1 MFPRLVYARRK
12 IGAARWL
19 ALPALAAAS
28 AALALGAGGAAAAT
42 EASVAPDREAGPV
55 ADPAASLNSRVIV
68 QWERG
73 TDHAERAE
81 ARAEAGVTYAAEL
94 GDPTFQLVEAEDG
107 GATAAAAALEADPA
121 VAVAE
126 PDGFRKLEA
135 IPNDPFFAQ
144 QWGLRNTG
152 QAVAGLAGGKSGN
165 DIDVVNAWNRSVGT
179 PTTVVADIDSGYRA
193 DSPDLG
199 PVEWTNP
206 GEIPNNG
213 IDDDGNGKIDDV
225 HGWDFV
231 GSSSQNPTEDN
242 NPTDD
247 NLISGGHGVHT
258 AGIIGAAGDN
268 GVGISGVARNVRI
281 MPLRVC
287 ANEPT
292 TNEVRCPFSS
302 IIAAINY
309 AGNNGAG
316 VANLSLGG
324 TTYSQL
330 EVNAYAEHPGT
341 LYVIA
346 AGNDSANH
354 ESGEAGTKGHHYPC
368 DYKPASESSPAVPGA
383 IENTICVAALDPSEA
398 LASYSDYGT
407 TSVDLGAPG
416 TAVLSTFPASET
428 LFSDNFETNDFATKW
443 KALGIKFGRTNE
455 SPLTSFG
462 ISDTPGAAPEAN
474 HIYGVQ
480 STSSVA
486 VPGGTGA
493 CRLEGRRFRKGGGSE
508 GAPYG
513 LIVNGLFSPEFEFF
527 GGETSGSAMVAFR
540 TVPILELGGKTV
552 QPFFEYRP
560 GATVGAGYGS
570 WLDDIALNC
579 NAPLSTQPTYAFEQG
594 TSMATPHVTGA
605 AALLFSLKPTA
616 TITEVREALL
626 TTTTPTA
633 SLAGKTVTGGR
644 LDISAALNKLVPPG
658 TETTSPETEFVTTPP
673 ANAGELAW
681 KGEFHI
687 RRVDADGGTFECKL
701 DGGAFTSCGAAPGFV
716 VSGGAHTLE
725 VRAKNEAGIVDPTP
739 ASFTGTVDGT
749 PPALAITEGPSGTAV
764 ASDAKFEF
772 TATDAGGPVSTECSL
787 DGAASA
793 PCTSP
798 KTYDSLADGE
808 HEFAVVAE
816 DAVGNTQRATR
827 SWTIDTSPP
836 ALAITEGPSGSTT
849 ETGAT
854 FRFTATDPSGPVTT
868 ECSLDGAAFAACTSP
883 KGYGSLALGGH
894 EFKVRAEDA
903 LGHATSATR
912 SWTVSASNGGGT
924 LPPESFTMAEEAV
937 VKANPPATPAPPPTT
952 PAGCTVPKLAGKTL
966 GAAKAALSAAGCK
979 LGKVTSP
986 KVPRGT
992 KPPKLVVKTTTPG
1005 AGSRTTGTVAIK
1017 LAAKPKR
1024 HHH

>member
-1 MFPRLVYARRK
+1 MFPRSVSVWGK
-12 IGAARWL
+12 ITGKRWL
-19 ALPALAAAS
+19 GLPALAVAS
-28 AALALGAGGAAAAT
+28 AALALSAGGAAAAT
-42 EASVAPDREAGPV
+42 EASVPGDREAGSA
-55 ADPAASLNSRVIV
+55 ADPGASLNSRVIV
-68 QWERG
+68 QWREGADR
-73 TDHAERAE
+73 AERAG
-81 ARAEAGVTYAAEL
+81 ARADAGVTYAAEL
-94 GDPTFQLVEAEDG
+94 GDPSFQLVETEGG
-107 GATAAAAALEADPA
+107 GAAAAAAALEADPA

-126 PDGFRKLEA
+126 PDGFRRLEA
-135 IPNDPFFAQ
+135 IPNDPLFAQ
-144 QWGLRNTG
+144 QWGLQNTG

-165 DIDVVNAWNRSVGT
+165 DIDVVNAWNRTVGT
-179 PTTVVADIDSGYRA
+179 PSTIVADIDSGYRA

-213 IDDDGNGKIDDV
+213 IDDDGNGKVDDV

-231 GSSSQNPTEDN
+231 GENSQAPTEDN
-242 NPTDD
+242 DPTDS

-268 GVGISGVARNVRI
+268 GTGISGVAQNVRI

-287 ANEPT
+287 ANEPGL
-292 TNEVRCPFSS
+292 NEVRCPFSS

-309 AGNNGAG
+309 AGNNGAR

-330 EVNAYAEHPGT
+330 EVNAYAEHPET

-354 ESGEAGTKGHHYPC
+354 DSGGSGIEGHHYGC
-368 DYKPASESSPAVPGA
+368 DYKPATEASPPVAGA

-398 LASYSDYGT
+398 LASYSDYGAA
-407 TSVDLGAPG
+407 SVDLGAPG
-416 TAVLSTFPASET
+416 TAVLSTFPTTQT

-443 KALGIKFGRTNE
+443 SALGIKFGRANE
-455 SPLTSFG
+455 LPQSSFG
-462 ISDTPGAAPEAN
+462 ITDTPGAAPEAN
-474 HIYGVQ
+474 HIYGAEL
-480 STSSVA
+480 TNGVA
-486 VPGGTGA
+486 VAPGTGA
-493 CRLEGRRFRKGGGSE
+493 CRLEGRRFRKGGGQF

-513 LIVNGLFSPEFEFF
+513 LNIDGTYTEFN
-527 GGETSGSAMVAFR
+527 GGETAGSAMVPFR
-540 TVPILELGGKTV
+540 TVPILGLGGHTV
-552 QPFFEYRP
+552 KPFFEYHATAAP
-560 GATVGAGYGS
+560 TAAEGA

-579 NAPLSTQPTYAFEQG
+579 NAPLSTQPSYAFEEG

-616 TITEVREALL
+616 TVTQVREALL
-626 TTTTPTA
+626 TTTKATP

-644 LDISAALNKLVPPG
+644 LDVSAALNKLVPLG
-658 TETTSPETEFVTTPP
+658 TETTAPETEFVTTPP

-681 KGEFHI
+681 KSEFHI
-687 RRVDADGGTFECKL
+687 RRVDADGGTLECKL
-701 DGGAFTSCGAAPGFV
+701 DSGAFTACGAEPPFG
-716 VSGGAHTLE
+716 VSEGIHTLQ

-739 ASFTGTVDGT
+739 ASFTGTVDET
-749 PPALAITEGPSGTAV
+749 PPALAITEAPSGTATV
-764 ASDAKFEF
+764 SSAKFGF
-772 TATDAGGPVSTECSL
+772 TATDASGPVTTRCSI
-787 DGAASA
+787 DGAAFA
-793 PCTSP
+793 ACTSP
-798 KTYDSLADGE
+798 KSYGSLADGV

-816 DAVGNTQRATR
+816 DAVGNNQSATR

-836 ALAITEGPSGSTT
+836 ALAITDGPSGSTT
-849 ETGAT
+849 ATDAT

-883 KGYGSLALGGH
+883 KSYGSLALGGH
-894 EFKVRAEDA
+894 EFTVRAEDA

-912 SWTVSASNGGGT
+912 SWSVSATNGGGGT
-924 LPPESFTMAEEAV
+924 LPPEARANTEESII
-937 VKANPPATPAPPPTT
+937 KASPPATPTPPPGTP

-979 LGKVTSP
+979 VGKVTPP
-986 KVPRGT
+986 KVPRGS
-992 KPPKLVVKTTTPG
+992 KPPKPVVKSTTPA
-1005 AGSRTTGTVAIK
+1005 AGGRTAGTVAIK